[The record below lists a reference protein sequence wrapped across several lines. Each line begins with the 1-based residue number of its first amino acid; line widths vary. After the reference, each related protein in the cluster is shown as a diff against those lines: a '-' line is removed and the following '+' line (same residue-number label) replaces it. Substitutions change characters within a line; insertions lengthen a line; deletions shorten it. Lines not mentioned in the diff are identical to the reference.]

1 MKRRHFLSTTATI
14 GLISGIDL
22 PTLLAHPTSGDPLK
36 PFYLPPVEPLQPG
49 PFGLNTRTRVRQTQ
63 TNGQF
68 SCVEFAVAPKKM
80 GPAPHLHKELD
91 ELMYVL
97 EGTISVMV
105 GEEVYAVQ
113 AGGWHLRPRGIVHT
127 FWNATDKPAVGI
139 DCYFQQPFEDY
150 LEASIH
156 TIPEA
161 AKTRGLAMNS
171 PEVQAMYTDLRQKF
185 GMVSFPEKRQSLI
198 DKYGLNA

>member
-1 MKRRHFLSTTATI
+1 MERRHFLSATATI
-14 GLISGIDL
+14 GLFSGLGL
-22 PTLLAHPTSGDPLK
+22 PTLSAQSTADDPLK

-49 PFGLNTRTRVRQTQ
+49 PMGLNTRTRVRQTQ

-68 SCVEFAVAPKKM
+68 SCIDFAVAPKKM

-91 ELMYVL
+91 ELMYVV
-97 EGTISVMV
+97 EGTVTVLV
-105 GEEVYAVQ
+105 GDTEYQVQ

-150 LEASIH
+150 LEAAIH

-171 PEVQAMYTDLRQKF
+171 PEVQAMYKDLQAKF
-185 GMVSFPEKRQSLI
+185 GMVSFPEKRQPLI
-198 DKYGLNA
+198 DKYGLKA

>member
-1 MKRRHFLSTTATI
+1 MERRNFLSASAI
-14 GLISGIDL
+14 VGLLSGIMPINLSAQSTVDL
-22 PTLLAHPTSGDPLK
+22 PLK

-68 SCVEFAVAPKKM
+68 SCVEFAIAPKKM
-80 GPAPHLHKELD
+80 GPAPHLHKALD
-91 ELMYVL
+91 ELMYVV
-97 EGTISVMV
+97 EGTITVLV
-105 GEEVYAVQ
+105 GDTEYQVQ

-156 TIPEA
+156 TIPA
-161 AKTRGLAMNS
+161 LAKTRGLAMDS
-171 PEVQAMYTDLRQKF
+171 PEIRTMYKDLQQKF
-185 GMVSFPEKRQSLI
+185 GMVGFPEKRQPII
-198 DKYGLNA
+198 DKYGLVA

>member
-1 MKRRHFLSTTATI
+1 MERRHFLSATASI
-14 GLISGIDL
+14 GLFSGLGL
-22 PTLLAHPTSGDPLK
+22 PTLSAQSTADDPLK

-49 PFGLNTRTRVRQTQ
+49 PTGLNTRTRVRQAQ

-68 SCVEFAVAPKKM
+68 SCIDFAVAPKKM

-91 ELMYVL
+91 ELMYVV
-97 EGTISVMV
+97 EGTVTVLV
-105 GEEVYAVQ
+105 GEEVYAVE

-150 LEASIH
+150 LEAAIH

-171 PEVQAMYTDLRQKF
+171 PEVQAMYKDLQAKF
-185 GMVSFPEKRQSLI
+185 GMVSFPEKRQPLI
-198 DKYGLNA
+198 DKYGLKA

>member
-1 MKRRHFLSTTATI
+1 MERRNFLSATAAI
-14 GLISGIDL
+14 GLFTGISL
-22 PTLLAHPTSGDPLK
+22 PTLSAQPTSGDPLK

-49 PFGLNTRTRVRQTQ
+49 PMGLSIRTRVRQTQ

-68 SCVEFAVAPKKM
+68 SCVEFAVAPQKM

-105 GEEVYAVQ
+105 GEEVYVVQ

-139 DCYFQQPFEDY
+139 DCYFLQPFEEY

-171 PEVQAMYTDLRQKF
+171 PEIQAMYKDLRQKF
-185 GMVSFPEKRQSLI
+185 GMVSFPDKRQPLV
-198 DKYGLNA
+198 DKYGLKA

>member
-1 MKRRHFLSTTATI
+1 MERRHFLSATAAI
-14 GLISGIDL
+14 GFFSGIGL
-22 PTLLAHPTSGDPLK
+22 PTLSAQPTSGDPLK

-49 PFGLNTRTRVRQTQ
+49 PAGLNTRTRVRQTQ

-91 ELMYVL
+91 ELMYVV

-105 GEEVYAVQ
+105 GEEVYVVQ

-156 TIPEA
+156 TIPDTA
-161 AKTRGLAMNS
+161 RTRGLAMNS
-171 PEVQAMYTDLRQKF
+171 PEVQTMYKDLRQKF
-185 GMVSFPEKRQSLI
+185 GMVSFPEKRQPLI
-198 DKYGLNA
+198 DKYGLKA